1 MAEKRVRWVMGTL
14 CSIEAPGAPMEAVT
28 AAFEEIERWDRIL
41 SVHKEESEVVRLN
54 SAAGLGPALV
64 STDLFVAVACAL
76 RFAELSGGLFEPTL
90 RPVSRRGPAALRLTG
105 WRKVALEARART
117 IELPEAGMELDFGG
131 FGKGWALDRAAQ
143 TLKVGWAGAALF
155 NFGGQ
160 ILAVGAPQGADG
172 WLVRVPGA
180 PEPLLLRDASV
191 AVTADSERP
200 GHIHSPIDGLP
211 VRRPGS
217 AAAVCPTAAEA
228 DAWSTPL
235 YLLGHNPSSF
245 RGLSFFAP
253 AVQIAATGGRS

>member
-1 MAEKRVRWVMGTL
+1 MTRERVRWTMGTL
-14 CSIEAPGAPMEAVT
+14 CSIEAPGAPLEAVT

-41 SVHKEESEVVRLN
+41 SAHDDESELSALN
-54 SAAGLGPALV
+54 RAAGLGPTLV
-64 STDLFVAVACAL
+64 SADLFVAVACAL
-76 RFAELSGGLFEPTL
+76 RLADLSGGLFDPTL
-90 RPVSRRGPAALRLTG
+90 RPVIRRGPGALPLTD
-105 WRKVALEARART
+105 WRKVSLDARTRT
-117 IELPEAGMELDFGG
+117 IELPLRGMELDFGG
-131 FGKGWALDRAAQ
+131 FGKGWALDRAAAV
-143 TLKVGWAGAALF
+143 LKSRWTGGALF

-191 AVTADSERP
+191 AVSADSERP

-217 AAAVCPTAAEA
+217 AAAICPTAAEA

-235 YLLGHNPSSF
+235 YLLGRNPSSF
-245 RGLSFFAP
+245 RGLSFFS
-253 AVQIAATGGRS
+253 TGGRS